1 LALEAKALTSKAVIA
16 ELEKINK
23 ISDEKGKD
31 SSTSKMS
38 KTLKSISPTNYLSR
52 VLTNRNRR
60 KTAKNMSDKQV
71 LFIQNEFTPS
81 NMTVSLTD
89 EKIYKK

>member
-1 LALEAKALTSKAVIA
+1 MSDTK
-16 ELEKINK
+16 EKV
-23 ISDEKGKD
+23 
-31 SSTSKMS
+31 SSRSKMS

-52 VLTNRNRR
+52 LLTNRR
-60 KTAKNMSDKQV
+60 KTTKNNKNMSDKQV